1 MKAVQPA
8 LAIRESNYLASEP
21 IERIFGRR
29 GRRCVNRS
37 RRNRR
42 GSRRPATTG
51 SQERKRNQYREG
63 AHVKDRNLA

>member
-8 LAIRESNYLASEP
+8 LAIRESEYLAGEP
-21 IERIFGRR
+21 FEWIFGRR
-29 GRRCVNRS
+29 CVTGS
-37 RRNRR
+37 WRNRR
-42 GSRRPATTG
+42 GSRRPVTTG